1 MNNNLKSLLSAER
14 EECRRHQMIVAS
26 YAAMPIGMA
35 KWLGKIWIYKNA
47 SL

>member
-1 MNNNLKSLLSAER
+1 MGR
-14 EECRRHQMIVAS
+14 CRRHQMIVAS